1 MGLPLVHLGVR
12 ARFPSGTAML
22 EKKRLGHFTYIIF
35 GLEVSEE
42 NWGSRARAEDHFLW
56 LTMHI
61 LEGHWINAGDIILP
75 TQNMVNRLILRLFI
89 WELFK
94 DYFRTILTLE
104 KVLIHFLGILVS
116 ILRHYLVHLL
126 VDFEPQSILY
136 TPLLSVSYAPWE

>member
-1 MGLPLVHLGVR
+1 MGLALVHLGVR

-94 DYFRTILTLE
+94 DYFGNIFSFFRWSTIL
-104 KVLIHFLGILVS
+104 LINRWISTIYYV
-116 ILRHYLVHLL
+116 
-126 VDFEPQSILY
+126 Q
-136 TPLLSVSYAPWE
+136 VSYTVYVLLTKTSWKFSQENEN